1 MTDERGWMWKR
12 KVLCRFV
19 TEKGD
24 REGFVTNERGKRGV
38 CDGKGDRE
46 GFVTEKGDRE
56 GFVTNES

>member
-1 MTDERGWMWKR
+1 M
-12 KVLCRFV
+12 

-24 REGFVTNERGKRGV
+24 REGFVTNEREKRGV

-56 GFVTNES
+56 GFVTNERGWVGSVWAGKGM